1 MVMRRAAR
9 RQVEEVRAARRA
21 ETVAEARL
29 RADQSWGN
37 PHLLHTAELQ
47 VRLPRIVIEV
57 KVQPDIQDEASQ
69 HARHLPN
76 RVRLRLEYL
85 HPIAVPAKQ
94 QVVVMMRPSQ
104 RDNRCNQ

>member
-1 MVMRRAAR
+1 LKKLAQPDA
-9 RQVEEVRAARRA
+9 QK
-21 ETVAEARL
+21 TVPKPRL

-57 KVQPDIQDEASQ
+57 EVQPDIQDEASQ

-85 HPIAVPAKQ
+85 HPIAVPTEQ
-94 QVVVMMRPSQ
+94 QVVVVRPSK
-104 RDNRCNQ
+104 R